1 MDFFAKNIREN
12 IRENISIKLSGK
24 YSKKLLLDFFFLF
37 KIIYNWKTYFIKYK
51 LQINKKEKKKL
62 LPPT

>member
-1 MDFFAKNIREN
+1 MDFFAKNISEN

-37 KIIYNWKTYFIKYK
+37 KIIYN
-51 LQINKKEKKKL
+51 
-62 LPPT
+62 

>member
-24 YSKKLLLDFFFLF
+24 YSKKLLLDFFFPF
-37 KIIYNWKTYFIKYK
+37 
-51 LQINKKEKKKL
+51 
-62 LPPT
+62 

>member
-37 KIIYNWKTYFIKYK
+37 KIIYN
-51 LQINKKEKKKL
+51 
-62 LPPT
+62 